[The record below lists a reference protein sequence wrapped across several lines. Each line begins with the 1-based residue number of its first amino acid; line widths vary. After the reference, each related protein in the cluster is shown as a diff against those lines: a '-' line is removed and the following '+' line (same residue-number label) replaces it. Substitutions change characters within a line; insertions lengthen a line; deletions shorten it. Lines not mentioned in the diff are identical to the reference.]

1 MGTKLVLQLAMPD
14 RPAFAATAGAVL
26 LAGAA
31 LAGCGRSGNAPEPG
45 GPLAGADAERGKRL
59 MTHYQCGSCHAIP
72 DVPSAAGRT
81 APTLADFDRR
91 SYIAGEAPNR
101 PLTLVRWLQDPPSVV
116 PGTRMPDMGVTEA
129 DARDMAALL
138 LRPR

>member
-31 LAGCGRSGNAPEPG
+31 L
-45 GPLAGADAERGKRL
+45 ADAERGKRL

-129 DARDMAALL
+129 DARDMAAFL